1 MEVQSPSNGSPAF
14 AQLPQIPIRS
24 PIEVIENLRSVYAEK
39 HVEKFRD
46 LLDSLHSDIRFD
58 IHDLDT
64 IMVDA
69 IRQDDTHFTMELLS
83 HGLPLAPDYALEAAK
98 SKAKKVLEIFFEKGW
113 DINNPISEAQPPLLR

>member
-1 MEVQSPSNGSPAF
+1 MEVQSPSNVPAF

-46 LLDSLHSDIRFD
+46 LLDSLHLDIPFD

-69 IRQDDTHFTMELLS
+69 IRWDDTYFTMELLS

-98 SKAKKVLEIFFEKGW
+98 SKAKKVLEIFFEHGW
-113 DINNPISEAQPPLLR
+113 DINNPVSEA